1 MARYGIGPVGI
12 GGGRKA
18 SFTASAG
25 PVRVTFGGGW
35 KKRSGSTSAAERS
48 HGQVVGPRDP
58 TAAELRMMKKQWDD
72 YCDYYRS
79 LTPIERSIRDH
90 WNLEMEECVFVE
102 KLDDYITRVILLVYL
117 CAQSLVAIGLFNF
130 GKIGWLIF
138 LLFVYL
144 ANQLYA
150 FKVSRFF
157 EHLSEKA
164 RNHSDWLIPV
174 IGGVTLIGFMFLPIL
189 LVGWESPTVNWLAFG
204 FFNYFVFAFYRGWTC
219 WELDRDFRAKKVVY
233 EIMTT
238 HGTLYPSSLET
249 VWYQVCAWHLGLK
262 NAKSGRYFTVS
273 FWFPRLYLK
282 RLLKKNNPSILPF
295 PYIAKPFV
303 PYKTKMPARVPDTIY
318 HQADCEFLDSYRERP
333 RKRK

>member
-1 MARYGIGPVGI
+1 MARFGVGPVRF
-12 GGGRKA
+12 GGGRGV
-18 SFTASAG
+18 SFTGRAG
-25 PVRVTFGGGW
+25 PFSATVGGKYKG
-35 KKRSGSTSAAERS
+35 RGSG
-48 HGQVVGPRDP
+48 GRDP
-58 TAAELRMMKKQWDD
+58 VDGQYLGESEAETQAGIRMANKQWAE

-90 WNLEMEECVFVE
+90 WNLEMEMSGPLE
-102 KLDDYITRVILLVYL
+102 KYDTYSTRVILFVYL

-130 GKIGWLIF
+130 GKFGWLIF

-157 EHLSEKA
+157 EPLSEKA
-164 RNHSDWLIPV
+164 INHSDWLIPV

-189 LVGWESPTVNWLAFG
+189 LIGWESPTANWLAFG
-204 FFNYFVFAFYRGWTC
+204 FFNYFVFVFWRGVGY
-219 WELDRDFRAKKVVY
+219 WELDRDFRDKKVVY
-233 EIMTT
+233 EVMTT
-238 HGTLYPSSLET
+238 HGTLYPASLET
-249 VWYQVCAWHLGLK
+249 VWYQVCTGHLELK

-282 RLLKKNNPSILPF
+282 RLRKKNKLAIFPF
-295 PYIAKPFV
+295 PYIAKQFV
-303 PYKTKMPARVPDTIY
+303 PYKAKMPERVPDTIY
-318 HQADCEFLDSYRERP
+318 HQGDCEFLDSYRERS